1 MHNRERATKLLHSVG
16 LVGATQEDIART
28 AIALDEA
35 EGRGQRYSIFIDQTW
50 AKKRHV
56 AVDATFWV

>member
-35 EGRGQRYSIFIDQTW
+35 EKRGEAKYIARATLQMPEIVQRPKS
-50 AKKRHV
+50 
-56 AVDATFWV
+56 